1 LVGTYYSL
9 RGNLNST
16 LMLNNKGVLP
26 LDVTPTFFSRTGTR
40 LDLPPLTV
48 NAASYREVDLGELLA
63 NAGNEFKEGNLRM
76 TYQGMPLQL
85 GSQVKILDERHSLI
99 WDEQFYEL
107 AAKFVSSR
115 LESVWWIPS
124 ADCQTKFVLSNTTD
138 APVTASVKVDGTSP
152 NQNNPVS
159 IQLNP
164 HQTRVLDIMRDLVGN
179 EVGNLQTKGG
189 ISISHS
195 GEAGAVLAR
204 MLISDADA
212 GFSSSVTFVDP
223 QMTASKKWHGAGL
236 HLGKVNGENLRQI
249 LVARNTSDAA
259 TIVNGKIN
267 YTDTN
272 GNIVSV
278 TVPDTEIAAHLT
290 RTINLRQIL
299 QAANVPASVKFAG
312 LEFNYTAPQ
321 GSVWMAAVS
330 VSPDNNQ
337 VFQVPLY
344 DPQKTPSSAG
354 GYPWK
359 TDGDYTTI
367 LYIKNDTAQPQ
378 QYIARMVYQGGFYML
393 GLKDIKVG
401 ETVAIDFRE
410 LRDNL
415 TPDSMGNRIPLNVGK
430 GQILWSSYGAAE
442 HTLNGRSEQ
451 ISLATGM
458 SATYDCRNCCTD
470 STYGDSVSP
479 GSTDADVGGWVNF
492 IEVGH
497 VVNCFNQSTPIF
509 FTSGNWTSSN
519 SAVAIIGSD
528 GSAQAMSPG
537 MATIT
542 DWWTNNHWYY
552 SGVNQCSLASY
563 PGNGSGN
570 MMVRPKVMITPFEA
584 VGKGSTFSVSVQVTG
599 NNNNIP
605 ITLRLTKIGGTG
617 ESQFSNNGSTIQI
630 FQSGNV
636 QIKGIIESST
646 KDNYIIETII
656 NNQVQTSSTSKDT
669 FSIAKIKIS
678 RTIGN
683 QLPTEVTDLTTDTIV
698 GERIYL
704 TAQVLPA
711 GITIVKPE
719 WTIPEKIVKDFT
731 VLGTT
736 GGPVLV
742 TDLNSPTVSFVWVN
756 GGGAGLESFVAKQ
769 VEYAV
774 KIDNILVK
782 GKSIF
787 NVKRPYGAVTTVTP
801 NHTAIDS
808 AGGMLQI
815 RLGRSNGKA
824 NDVGINF
831 NATAINFPSAFP
843 GDIEYVQMI
852 PNSSRQIFDVN
863 GTVVFTDLQ
872 TNALDGTYPY
882 DTINKREV
890 DDSPFQG
897 VPPAGGGFRANVN
910 DSFSM
915 WLMFKPSGVG
925 SVWVP
930 LKKVDW
936 QWQVSASS
944 ITGAWVITPPTVE
957 PSNPT
962 GDDTTDYPTWS
973 SVAFR

>member
-1 LVGTYYSL
+1 MILRLLLFPTKYRTLFLLTVSVAFSFLLRSHLVKAQFSEETRQTEIQPNKSELPSQNIDEQSHTLVGTYYSL

-85 GSQVKILDERHSLI
+85 GSQVKILDEQHSLI
-99 WDEQFYEL
+99 WDEQYYEL
-107 AAKFVSSR
+107 SAKFVSNR
-115 LESVWWIPS
+115 LESVWWMPS

-164 HQTRVLDIMRDLVGN
+164 HQTRVLDIMRDVVGSAD
-179 EVGNLQTKGG
+179 GSLQTKGG

-204 MLISDADA
+204 MLISNADA

-223 QMTASKKWHGAGL
+223 QMTVSKKWHGAGL

-249 LVARNTSDAA
+249 LVARNTSEAA
-259 TIVNGKIN
+259 TLVSGKIN
-267 YTDTN
+267 YTDGN
-272 GNIVSV
+272 GNVVPVI
-278 TVPDTEIAAHLT
+278 VPDTEIAAHST
-290 RTINLRQIL
+290 KTINLRPIL

-312 LEFNYTAPQ
+312 LEFNYTGQQ

-337 VFQVPLY
+337 VFQLPLY
-344 DPQKTPSSAG
+344 DPQKVPSSAG

-367 LYIKNDTAQPQ
+367 LYIKNDTNQPQ
-378 QYIARMVYQGGFYML
+378 QYIARMIYQGGFYML

-451 ISLATGM
+451 ISLAKGL

-479 GSTDADVGGWVNF
+479 GSMEASVDDLINYV
-492 IEVGH
+492 EVGH

-509 FTSGNWTSSN
+509 FSNGNWTSSD
-519 SAVAIIGSD
+519 SGIAIIGSN
-528 GSAQAMSPG
+528 GAAQAMSPG

-563 PGNGSGN
+563 PGMGSGDMLVRPRITSISPSLGGVGSTTSVTINGSGFRTGATVN
-570 MMVRPKVMITPFEA
+570 AGVGITVSNVTVVSSIKITANFVIA
-584 VGKGSTFSVSVQVTG
+584 ADATGGNRSVSVTIAG
-599 NNNNIP
+599 
-605 ITLRLTKIGGTG
+605 RA
-617 ESQFSNNGSTIQI
+617 SNTTN
-630 FQSGNV
+630 FFV
-636 QIKGIIESST
+636 QIP
-646 KDNYIIETII
+646 
-656 NNQVQTSSTSKDT
+656 TSLSVVSVSILPTGTSQSTSGCIT
-669 FSIAKIKIS
+669 PRPGNYGIKIS
-678 RTIGN
+678 VNYQVVDQNMVLITNN
-683 QLPTEVTDLTTDTIV
+683 QM
-698 GERIYL
+698 
-704 TAQVLPA
+704 VLQ
-711 GITIVKPE
+711 
-719 WTIPEKIVKDFT
+719 EKITNTMFNNVPQGDPVPNFQDIGPSRIT
-731 VLGTT
+731 GT
-736 GGPVLV
+736 
-742 TDLNSPTVSFVWVN
+742 S
-756 GGGAGLESFVAKQ
+756 
-769 VEYAV
+769 
-774 KIDNILVK
+774 
-782 GKSIF
+782 
-787 NVKRPYGAVTTVTP
+787 RTT
-801 NHTAIDS
+801 
-808 AGGMLQI
+808 
-815 RLGRSNGKA
+815 
-824 NDVGINF
+824 
-831 NATAINFPSAFP
+831 
-843 GDIEYVQMI
+843 
-852 PNSSRQIFDVN
+852 DVN
-863 GTVVFTDLQ
+863 GQFID
-872 TNALDGTYPY
+872 APY
-882 DTINKREV
+882 
-890 DDSPFQG
+890 
-897 VPPAGGGFRANVN
+897 GFC
-910 DSFSM
+910 FSS
-915 WLMFKPSGVG
+915 SGVYSFDQDIRVMIDG
-925 SVWVP
+925 SMSNYNVRTNN
-930 LKKVDW
+930 
-936 QWQVSASS
+936 VSVMATAVGSGS
-944 ITGAWVITPPTVE
+944 ITNGSDIQKSRP
-957 PSNPT
+957 
-962 GDDTTDYPTWS
+962 
-973 SVAFR
+973 